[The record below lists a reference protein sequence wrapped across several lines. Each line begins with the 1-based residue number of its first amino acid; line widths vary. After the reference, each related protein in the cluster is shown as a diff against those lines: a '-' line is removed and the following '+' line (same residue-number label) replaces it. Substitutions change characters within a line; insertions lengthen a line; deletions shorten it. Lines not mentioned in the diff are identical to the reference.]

1 MGALTGQEHFE
12 AAEAR
17 LGEVELAVADN
28 DYVTV
33 QRLLMEAQVHATLAV
48 ATASAWPGGEA

>member
-1 MGALTGQEHFE
+1 MTGQQHYE

-28 DYVTV
+28 DYATV
-33 QRLLMEAQVHATLAV
+33 QRLLMEAQIHATLAI
-48 ATASAWPGGEA
+48 ATACAWPGRKDGS